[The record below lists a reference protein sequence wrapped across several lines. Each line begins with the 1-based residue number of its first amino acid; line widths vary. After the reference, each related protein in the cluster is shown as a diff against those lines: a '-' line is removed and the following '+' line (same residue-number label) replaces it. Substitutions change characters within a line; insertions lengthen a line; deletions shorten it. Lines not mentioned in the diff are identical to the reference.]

1 MKLFSQGRFRQ
12 NGLHVSD
19 IAKIYDAGLFYIR
32 HNFENGAFHVAVDD
46 FVANAENGHIEIH
59 NGAAGTNAEHIENQN
74 ENAQGERLANQR
86 DV

>member
-32 HNFENGAFHVAVDD
+32 HNFENGAFSGILILTLITILHFDSWS
-46 FVANAENGHIEIH
+46 ESC
-59 NGAAGTNAEHIENQN
+59 
-74 ENAQGERLANQR
+74 
-86 DV
+86 